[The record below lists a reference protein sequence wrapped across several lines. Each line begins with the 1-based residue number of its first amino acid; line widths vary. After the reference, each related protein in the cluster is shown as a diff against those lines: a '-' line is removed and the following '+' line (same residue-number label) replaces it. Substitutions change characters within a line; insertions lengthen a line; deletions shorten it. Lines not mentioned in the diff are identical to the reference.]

1 MSQELRILVIDDEA
15 AIRNVVHMNLKTQGY
30 EVAEAVNGKEGLE
43 KASTFHPH
51 LVILDLGLPDID
63 GYQVLKEL
71 RAWTTIPIIILTVT
85 DDENVK
91 VRLLDAGAD
100 DYLTKPFGPPELL
113 ARVRVGLRNH
123 GHTEATPV
131 FESGDL
137 RIDLNHKEVL
147 VSGVQVKLTKTEYEV
162 ISRLVRDHGKVVS
175 QTTLLKQIWGA
186 IAEHETHY
194 LRIYIKQ
201 LRKKIEKNPSQPKHI
216 LTEPGVGYRLI

>member
-1 MSQELRILVIDDEA
+1 MNPVLRVLVIDDEI
-15 AIRNVVHMNLKTQGY
+15 AIRNVISMNLKAQGY
-30 EVAEAVNGKEGLE
+30 DVSEASSGKDGVSKAE
-43 KASTFHPH
+43 SFHPH
-51 LVILDLGLPDID
+51 LIILDLGLPDMD
-63 GYQVLKEL
+63 GYHVLKSL

-100 DYLTKPFGPPELL
+100 DYLTKPFGPSELL
-113 ARVRVGLRNH
+113 ARVRVGLRHH
-123 GHTEATPV
+123 GFAEATPV

-137 RIDLNHKEVL
+137 KIDLNRKEVI
-147 VSGVQVKLTKTEYEV
+147 VAGVEVKLTKTEYEV

-175 QTTLLKQIWGA
+175 QSTLLKQIWGA
-186 IAEHETHY
+186 IAEHESHY

-201 LRKKIEKNPSQPKHI
+201 LRKKIEKGPSEPKHI